1 MFSLCFLIQQG
12 VRLLCKGVCG
22 YVRVLV
28 YKRLVL
34 VPCEYTR
41 EGVSVLRC
49 ERVLSLFI
57 YSVSTLPA
65 CGLSGDTSEW
75 GRLLVRQWT
84 LSLRAQEVCTTSTS
98 TATLQFPNSTNTPPS
113 PLTHCLPLLSSQV
126 LTPSPMP
133 VLKQPIPIPTADLVT
148 HQP

>member
-1 MFSLCFLIQQG
+1 
-12 VRLLCKGVCG
+12 VCG

-49 ERVLSLFI
+49 EHVLSLFI
-57 YSVSTLPA
+57 YPVSTLPA

-98 TATLQFPNSTNTPPS
+98 TATLHVTVPKQ
-113 PLTHCLPLLSSQV
+113 LLSSQV

-148 HQP
+148 H